1 MPAKMGKVPCEDL
14 GRVVGCGG
22 KENNN
27 NDDERGGYYDLTM
40 LKVFGNVFVE
50 LPSGSEAFHRDFLQI
65 VFIFVKVSGRSVA
78 STPNLEDLRNFCR
91 GFSPLA
97 EGFQF

>member
-1 MPAKMGKVPCEDL
+1 HTAEAEIKMPAKMGKVPCEDL

-40 LKVFGNVFVE
+40 LKG
-50 LPSGSEAFHRDFLQI
+50 
-65 VFIFVKVSGRSVA
+65 
-78 STPNLEDLRNFCR
+78 LRR
-91 GFSPLA
+91 KT
-97 EGFQF
+97 